1 MTNYMAKTLAATR
14 RRANVVPKKKDELR
28 LRWNEKEQKLS
39 AQIFSTL
46 KAEVNKICKEAF
58 HGMSAD
64 SLVDYHW
71 HDDFD
76 ANLQPW
82 ESVNEAVEFWTPDHP
97 GIDEA
102 WEQYIIKG
110 IAYA

>member
-1 MTNYMAKTLAATR
+1 MN
-14 RRANVVPKKKDELR
+14 
-28 LRWNEKEQKLS
+28 Q
-39 AQIFSTL
+39 
-46 KAEVNKICKEAF
+46 ICKEAF

-102 WEQYIIKG
+102 WEQYIVRG

>member
-1 MTNYMAKTLAATR
+1 MRNTLKETLAATR
-14 RRANVVPKKKDELR
+14 RRAQVGASKRDELR
-28 LRWNEKEQKLS
+28 NRWNKKEEELSEK
-39 AQIFSTL
+39 IFTTW
-46 KAEVNKICKEAF
+46 KAEVNQICKEAF

-64 SLVDYHW
+64 SLADYHW

-102 WEQYIIKG
+102 WEQYIVRG

>member
-14 RRANVVPKKKDELR
+14 RRANVVPNKKDELR
-28 LRWNEKEQKLS
+28 QRWNEKEQMLS
-39 AQIFSTL
+39 AQIFSTWN
-46 KAEVNKICKEAF
+46 AEVNKICKEAF